1 MKRIFPPW
9 SRRAAFILLWIMTLF
24 LVALFLV
31 EGGGKVLLDA
41 GTVKVFLKWG
51 YPAWFVIM
59 VGIVEFTG
67 ALLLLVP
74 RFALLGAALL
84 VADMMGAIVTGI
96 IQGIVPIIAF
106 SSVVLVLLVIIGWSR
121 RKRFVGWSSLQL
133 LQPFNRDLEGGT
145 GKGH

>member
-1 MKRIFPPW
+1 
-9 SRRAAFILLWIMTLF
+9 
-24 LVALFLV
+24 
-31 EGGGKVLLDA
+31 
-41 GTVKVFLKWG
+41 
-51 YPAWFVIM
+51 
-59 VGIVEFTG
+59 
-67 ALLLLVP
+67 
-74 RFALLGAALL
+74 L